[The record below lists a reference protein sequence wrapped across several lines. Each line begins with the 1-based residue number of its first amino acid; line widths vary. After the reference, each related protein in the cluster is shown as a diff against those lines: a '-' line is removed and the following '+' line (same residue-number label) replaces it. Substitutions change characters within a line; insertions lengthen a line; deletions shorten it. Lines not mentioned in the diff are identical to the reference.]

1 MCFSGS
7 VLKVVKAVLCFIN
20 DFSVGPEDWA
30 PGLRACLNGPLQPG
44 KRTFCGHVLP
54 LELWT
59 LFPIS
64 TRCGKVWALDKV
76 PRQLL
81 TFIL

>member
-30 PGLRACLNGPLQPG
+30 PGLEGVFKWPTAAWE
-44 KRTFCGHVLP
+44 THI
-54 LELWT
+54 LWT
-59 LFPIS
+59 CPPIGTLDS
-64 TRCGKVWALDKV
+64 VSNINSVWESMGS
-76 PRQLL
+76 
-81 TFIL
+81 